1 MTLTMNVQGHR
12 GCRGLRPENTLEAF
26 LYALSFP
33 IQTLEMDVC
42 MSEDAQVVVSHE
54 PYMNALFCSL
64 PTGEPITPNNA
75 RKHKL
80 YSMPY
85 SLIRQYDVGKR
96 GNRLF
101 PNQIPMPGYKPL
113 LQEVLDV
120 CENFCQIHQRTP
132 IHYNIE
138 IKSEP
143 KEYGIS
149 QPALVAVFCDAVFAK
164 LRAIPAER
172 IIVQSFDFAVLQ
184 YCHAQIQQGVFPPV
198 RLSALVNYEGIKPSL
213 AKLGFTP
220 AIFSPYFKSLT
231 QGKIA
236 LCHQKGMQVIPW
248 TVNDPT
254 AMRQLMQ
261 WNVDGLITDYPDEA
275 TKLLAS
281 L

>member
-1 MTLTMNVQGHR
+1 MNIQGHR

-26 LYALSFP
+26 LYALTFP

-54 PYMNALFCSL
+54 PYMNALFSSL
-64 PTGEPITPNNA
+64 PTGEIVRPSQTKVLN
-75 RKHKL
+75 L
-80 YSMPY
+80 YTMPY

-101 PNQIPMPGYKPL
+101 TNQIPMPAYKPL
-113 LQEVLDV
+113 LQEVLEV
-120 CENFCQIHQRTP
+120 CEKFCQIHHRTP

-138 IKSEP
+138 IKSES

-149 QPALVAVFCDAVFAK
+149 QPASVAVFCDTVFEK
-164 LRAIPAER
+164 LQTIPAER
-172 IIVQSFDFAVLQ
+172 IIVQSFDFAILQ
-184 YCHAQIQQGVFPPV
+184 YCHTQIQQGIFPPV
-198 RLSALVNYEGIKPSL
+198 RLSALVNHEGVKPSL

-248 TVNDPT
+248 TVNDPA
-254 AMRQLMQ
+254 AMLQLIQ
-261 WNVDGLITDYPDEA
+261 WKVDGLITDYPDEA
-275 TKLLAS
+275 IKLLAS